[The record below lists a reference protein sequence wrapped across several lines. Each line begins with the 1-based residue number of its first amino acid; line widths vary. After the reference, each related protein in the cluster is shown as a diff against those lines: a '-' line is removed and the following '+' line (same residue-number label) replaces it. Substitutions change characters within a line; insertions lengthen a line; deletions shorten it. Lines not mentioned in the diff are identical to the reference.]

1 MRWEFIIKFG
11 IVINRQ
17 SNKYISKA
25 SRKRVLKQKWLKGQK
40 KGAMEKTLIRIITR
54 ANPSLP
60 HDSHHRSEYNSHRI
74 PQRKLYSKIIKFLP
88 YKVMILS
95 LMFGNGLVKKR

>member
-1 MRWEFIIKFG
+1 M
-11 IVINRQ
+11 
-17 SNKYISKA
+17 NKNVGKAQIS
-25 SRKRVLKQKWLKGQK
+25 QKWLKGQK

-74 PQRKLYSKIIKFLP
+74 PQRKLHSKIIKFLP

-95 LMFGNGLVKKR
+95 LTFGIGLVKRKIKAE